1 MKYTSM
7 RENRV
12 RRRVV
17 CVALCACSAPH
28 VALRAQPSGRK
39 WRIAFLGGAAFD
51 SATRRSQ
58 GDPFIQGLRELGYLE
73 GQNIRIDYRWA
84 EGRPERLPAL
94 QRILLHANVSW
105 AWY

>member
-84 EGRPERLPAL
+84 DGRPERLPAL